1 MLSVAALL
9 VTVAMTG
16 VPDQVFFGGMEAG
29 ACPRRTHSVERRSL
43 RFHGHDRGRRRHA
56 IRESLG
62 PHQRNRSAG
71 RVAGVAGSGADDR
84 AVHAHRPT
92 SRRRSTRRPK
102 CRRRS
107 RGMFV
112 NVSYGAGP
120 ALDVSIG
127 GLRRFFERAR
137 RVLRA
142 GHAAVDS
149 PMMHWRTQG
158 PTSFFCIVAPD
169 TDYYLNLR
177 LSDPDDDAGS
187 CSADSCGVT
196 PHRTS
201 ATETRSLAARKG
213 RAAVFPD
220 QHQSCRFRGLTT
232 VQQSIASCREVGGLH
247 DDDSKPRPQRPLHR
261 RANGWSLRSAK
272 PPSSSTR

>member
-29 ACPRRTHSVERRSL
+29 ACPE
-43 RFHGHDRGRRRHA
+43 GRILSSDVRYDFTGTIVGVDVTQFANLWGRISA
-56 IRESLG
+56 IDPPVAWPG
-62 PHQRNRSAG
+62 
-71 RVAGVAGSGADDR
+71 VAGVA
-84 AVHAHRPT
+84 PT
-92 SRRRSTRRPK
+92 IEQFTRTGYIAAAFHTPAEMPETLT
-102 CRRRS
+102 
-107 RGMFV
+107 GMFV

-127 GLRRFFERAR
+127 GCGDFSSALGACY
-137 RVLRA
+137 VPDTP
-142 GHAAVDS
+142 AVDS

-196 PHRTS
+196 P
-201 ATETRSLAARKG
+201 
-213 RAAVFPD
+213 
-220 QHQSCRFRGLTT
+220 
-232 VQQSIASCREVGGLH
+232 ASYVGY
-247 DDDSKPRPQRPLHR
+247 
-261 RANGWSLRSAK
+261 
-272 PPSSSTR
+272 